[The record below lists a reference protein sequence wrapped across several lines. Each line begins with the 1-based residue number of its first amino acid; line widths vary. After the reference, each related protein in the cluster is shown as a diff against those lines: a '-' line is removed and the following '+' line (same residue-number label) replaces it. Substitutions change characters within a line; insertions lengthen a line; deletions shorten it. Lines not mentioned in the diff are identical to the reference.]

1 MNCPKCGL
9 ELKPGENQCPF
20 CQNYAEPVKSENNNN
35 IFYEEYRKKEK
46 LKEELNKKYGVNRLL
61 ILSILELV
69 CCSQIFGVA
78 ALILLFLKLNPSIS
92 EENIDE
98 INKWKKVIK
107 TILIVGLVIGMI
119 ASIFNF
125 GIELLPQ
132 ILDLYNEF
140 I

>member
-9 ELKPGENQCPF
+9 ELKQGENQCPL
-20 CQNYAEPVKSENNNN
+20 CQADVNAVQVEHNSNNTA
-35 IFYEEYRKKEK
+35 YEEYKEKEK
-46 LKEELNKKYGVNRLL
+46 LNEKYGINKIL

-78 ALILLFLKLNPSIS
+78 ALILLFLKLKPSIA

-107 TILIVGLVIGMI
+107 VILIVGLLTGVI
-119 ASIFNF
+119 ALIFNF
-125 GIELLPQ
+125 GIELLPE
-132 ILDLYNEF
+132 ILDLYNGVM
-140 I
+140 